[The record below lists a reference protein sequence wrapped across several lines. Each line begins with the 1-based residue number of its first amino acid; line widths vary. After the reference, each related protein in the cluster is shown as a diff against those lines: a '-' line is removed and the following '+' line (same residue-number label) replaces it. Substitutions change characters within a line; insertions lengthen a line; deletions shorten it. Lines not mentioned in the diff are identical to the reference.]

1 MIFSEFEKIMAS
13 AGIKSLAEIARF
25 LNTTPQ
31 AVSNWKSRNQVPN
44 HIVIK
49 ISNLQTTE
57 ALIFDHQG
65 SQNSQFFSANRSISG
80 TNQLASLSAPK
91 DLTLSDILL
100 ILAEQLKIIILITF
114 LSSFLSFTYIQ
125 MIIEPQYVSTASV
138 LLPGGNN
145 SSNGLS
151 NIAAQLGVNPE
162 SSDPVDLS
170 NPELFPK
177 LLDSRIFTESLIR
190 LEFLDE
196 KINKKLSLFEILND
210 SQEANLDDEKTI
222 LSAKSMLNNMISLET
237 EGVLSYLSVKST
249 NPTLSRDLNKAV
261 IEQLQILNR
270 KFKSQ
275 HVIEKN
281 NFIKS
286 RINAVSDELQKSE
299 SNLKIF
305 REKNRQIAASPS
317 LMLEEERLTRIV
329 EIQKGVYLTL
339 KQQLELAKIEEVQ
352 KSSIIQI
359 LDEPQ
364 VPLYPSNK
372 ELKLS
377 LILSMIFGLILGIV
391 MAFFRNYFNSED
403 LIKRRKHKRTKSFLI
418 NKSKEFLFDYK
429 ITGTLTLFF
438 IAFLP
443 FYLNYESQNP
453 IFFDRYSHNL
463 VVLIILYFL
472 ILFLFL
478 SLFLYSFKKNR

>member
-1 MIFSEFEKIMAS
+1 
-13 AGIKSLAEIARF
+13 
-25 LNTTPQ
+25 
-31 AVSNWKSRNQVPN
+31 
-44 HIVIK
+44 
-49 ISNLQTTE
+49 
-57 ALIFDHQG
+57 
-65 SQNSQFFSANRSISG
+65 
-80 TNQLASLSAPK
+80 
-91 DLTLSDILL
+91 
-100 ILAEQLKIIILITF
+100 
-114 LSSFLSFTYIQ
+114 
-125 MIIEPQYVSTASV
+125 
-138 LLPGGNN
+138 
-145 SSNGLS
+145 
-151 NIAAQLGVNPE
+151 
-162 SSDPVDLS
+162 
-170 NPELFPK
+170 
-177 LLDSRIFTESLIR
+177 
-190 LEFLDE
+190 EFLDE
-196 KINKKLSLFEILND
+196 KINKKLSLLEILND

-429 ITGTLTLFF
+429 I
-438 IAFLP
+438 
-443 FYLNYESQNP
+443 
-453 IFFDRYSHNL
+453 
-463 VVLIILYFL
+463 
-472 ILFLFL
+472 
-478 SLFLYSFKKNR
+478 